1 MNNIINFFKS
11 IYSPILLVLIAVIL
25 THLLNKYKLMN
36 IFLKIILVIFIIDIV
51 IILSFFIINKI
62 KG

>member
-11 IYSPILLVLIAVIL
+11 IYSPILLVLIAVVIS
-25 THLLNKYKLMN
+25 HLLNKYKLMN
-36 IFLKIILVIFIIDIV
+36 IFLKVILVIFLIDIA
-51 IILSFFIINKI
+51 ILLVFFIINKI